1 MINRNYYI
9 LLNTLTL
16 SPYQCVRENGEIIV
30 NTSLGA
36 FTVILPNN
44 PILGTTVL
52 VIDATGNAS
61 TNNVTIQSNSQL
73 INGNPTYT
81 LDVDY
86 GAVRFIFDT
95 LNNDQVG
102 IQASGGGGS
111 AIAPPVGT
119 GTVLYSDGINQVE
132 TDEIEISP
140 SNFVRINGTVV
151 MPTTTLIDNTDSPY
165 TVLNSEFRID
175 ADTTSG
181 NIQIN
186 LPATPMVGEVKVI
199 KDSAGTS
206 SGFPITIQGN
216 GNTIDGSTAFI
227 IAQSYESFTF
237 YFNGTEWKLS

>member
-36 FTVILPNN
+36 FTVILPNT

-52 VIDATGNAS
+52 VIDATGSAS
-61 TNNVTIQSNSQL
+61 TNNITVQSNYAQ
-73 INGNPTYT
+73 INGNPTFT

-86 GAVRFIFDT
+86 GAVRFIQDT
-95 LNNDQVG
+95 LNNDQLAVV
-102 IQASGGGGS
+102 ASGGGGS
-111 AIAPPVGT
+111 NIADPILPNT
-119 GTVLYSDGINQVE
+119 ILYSDGTNWVE
-132 TDEIEISP
+132 TDEVTVFPNQNVTIK
-140 SNFVRINGTVV
+140 NGVV
-151 MPTTTLIDNTDSPY
+151 MLSTTLIDNTDSPY
-165 TVLNSEFRID
+165 TMQNNQFRID

-186 LPATPMVGEVKVI
+186 LPATPLLGSCHVI

-206 SGFPITIQGN
+206 TGFPITIQGN
-216 GNTIDGSTAFI
+216 GNTIDGSTAFV
-227 IAQSYESFTF
+227 IAQPYESFTF